1 LNLPALALRDHVL
14 PDYRGQLHDAPAF
27 ATLTD

>member
-1 LNLPALALRDHVL
+1 MPALVLHDHVL